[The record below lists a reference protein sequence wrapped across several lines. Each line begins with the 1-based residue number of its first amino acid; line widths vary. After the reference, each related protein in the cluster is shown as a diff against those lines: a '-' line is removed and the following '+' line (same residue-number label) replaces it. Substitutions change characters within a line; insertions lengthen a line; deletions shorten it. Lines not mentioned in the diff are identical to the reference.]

1 MESIQEKIQMQ
12 AHIAAAVLIDTIQDA
27 DKINGNEI
35 CKNLARNLMVNNEDV
50 SSYVGDASRILD
62 VDIFDIIDIY
72 FWAAARMALLNV
84 AREQKMQIKI
94 SKFPQK

>member
-1 MESIQEKIQMQ
+1 MESIHEKIQMQ
-12 AHIAAAVLIDTIQDA
+12 AHIAAAVLIDSIKDA

-35 CKNLARNLMVNNEDV
+35 CKKLARNLMANNEDV
-50 SSYVGDASRILD
+50 SSRVGDASRILD

-72 FWAAARMALLNV
+72 FWAAARTALLGV
-84 AREQKMQIKI
+84 AREQKIQIKI

>member
-35 CKNLARNLMVNNEDV
+35 CQNLARNLMVNNGDV
-50 SSYVGDASRILD
+50 SSHLGDASRILD

-72 FWAAARMALLNV
+72 FWAAARMALLKV
-84 AREQKMQIKI
+84 AREQKIQIKI
-94 SKFPQK
+94 SKFPQE

>member
-27 DKINGNEI
+27 DKINGNEM
-35 CKNLARNLMVNNEDV
+35 CKKLARNLMVNNADV
-50 SSYVGDASRILD
+50 SSHLEDASRILD
-62 VDIFDIIDIY
+62 VDIFDIIDLY
-72 FWAAARMALLNV
+72 FWAAARMALLKV
-84 AREQKMQIKI
+84 AREQKIQIKI

>member
-27 DKINGNEI
+27 DKINGNEM
-35 CKNLARNLMVNNEDV
+35 CKKLARNLMVNNEDV

-72 FWAAARMALLNV
+72 FWAAARTALLKV
-84 AREQKMQIKI
+84 AREQKIQIKI

>member
-1 MESIQEKIQMQ
+1 MNTINEKIQMQ
-12 AHIAAAVLIDTIQDA
+12 AHIAAVVLIDSIKDA
-27 DKINGNEI
+27 DKIIGNDL
-35 CKNLARNLMVNNEDV
+35 CKNLARNLMINNEDV

-72 FWAAARMALLNV
+72 FWAAARTALLNV
-84 AREQKMQIKI
+84 ARELKIQIKI

>member
-1 MESIQEKIQMQ
+1 MEINEKIKMQ
-12 AHIAAAVLIDTIQDA
+12 AHIGAAVLIDSIKDA

-35 CKNLARNLMVNNEDV
+35 CKNLARNLMINNEDV

-72 FWAAARMALLNV
+72 FWAAARTALLGV
-84 AREQKMQIKI
+84 AREQKIQIKI
-94 SKFPQK
+94 YKFPQ